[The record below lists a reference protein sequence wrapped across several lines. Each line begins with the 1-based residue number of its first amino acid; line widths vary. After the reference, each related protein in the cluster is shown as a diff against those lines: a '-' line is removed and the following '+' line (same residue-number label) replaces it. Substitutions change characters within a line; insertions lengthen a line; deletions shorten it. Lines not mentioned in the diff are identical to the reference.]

1 MWVLVYITLEAGL
14 VFSTIVDLPGTMDEC
29 FRMRDML
36 SEQVGKGGG
45 YFNLSTQA
53 ICVQINE
60 TDL

>member
-36 SEQVGKGGG
+36 SEQVGKGNGN
-45 YFNLSTQA
+45 FNLSTQA

>member
-1 MWVLVYITLEAGL
+1 MWYLVYIWIEAGL
-14 VFSTIVDLPGTMDEC
+14 AFSTVVDLPETMDEC

-36 SEQVGKGGG
+36 SEQVGKGDG

-53 ICVQINE
+53 ICIQINE